1 MKLEHVAIWTKDLE
15 AMRSFFE
22 TYFGVVAGK
31 RYDNASTGFSS
42 YFLSFDS
49 GSRLEIMTRSD
60 LAGCPAVGMA
70 VGLAHIAIALGN
82 REAVDSLTARLEA
95 DGYTVASRPRT
106 TGDGYYESV
115 VLDGEGNRIELT
127 V

>member
-15 AMRSFFE
+15 A
-22 TYFGVVAGK
+22 YFGAVAGN
-31 RYDNASTGFSS
+31 RYDNHSTGFSS

-60 LAGCPAVGMA
+60 LAGRPNVDMA
-70 VGLAHIAIALGN
+70 VGLAHIAIALGS

-115 VLDGEGNRIELT
+115 VLDGDGNRIELT

>member
-1 MKLEHVAIWTKDLE
+1 MKLEHAAIWTKDLE

-22 TYFGVVAGK
+22 TYFGAVAGN
-31 RYDNASTGFSS
+31 RYDNPSTGFSS

-60 LAGCPAVGMA
+60 LAGRPAVDMA

-95 DGYTVASRPRT
+95 DGCTVASRPRT

>member
-1 MKLEHVAIWTKDLE
+1 MKLEHVAIWTRDLE

-22 TYFGVVAGK
+22 RYFGAVAGK
-31 RYDNASTGFSS
+31 RYDNAYTGFSS

-49 GSRLEIMTRSD
+49 GSRLEIMTRAD
-60 LAGCPAVGMA
+60 LAGRPSVDMS
-70 VGLAHIAIALGN
+70 VGLAHIAIALGS
-82 REAVDSLTARLEA
+82 REAVDSLTSRLEA
-95 DGYTVASRPRT
+95 DGYTVASLPRT

>member
-1 MKLEHVAIWTKDLE
+1 MKLEHVAIWTKALE

-22 TYFGVVAGK
+22 TYFGAVAGN
-31 RYDNASTGFSS
+31 RYDNPSTGFSS

-60 LAGCPAVGMA
+60 LAGRPNVDMA
-70 VGLAHIAIALGN
+70 VGLAHIAIALGS

-115 VLDGEGNRIELT
+115 VLDGDGNRIELT